1 MESRRPGR
9 PLAYALM
16 AAVMAP
22 QDPVPVVRQAHIT
35 VGALHGLPT
44 GTAGNE
50 ACIAPAVHEQHDLF
64 LPAEARSSI
73 SSLSFR
79 LEHGPVSLCQ
89 LS

>member
-1 MESRRPGR
+1 
-9 PLAYALM
+9 
-16 AAVMAP
+16 MAP

-64 LPAEARSSI
+64 LPQKPLLHQFLKLPA
-73 SSLSFR
+73 
-79 LEHGPVSLCQ
+79 EHGPVSLCPL